1 MPADEASA
9 PSLDGLARDLLPGSG
24 AGGYALGWDGRSI
37 ATVASLDRRAVCEIG
52 SLYLSEEEGPDR
64 EPSSGRHQRGRNYS
78 TCEPRQ
84 QDLTRLVLPTSV
96 RAACTFAFGCSS
108 PYPIGFTDAQRA
120 LEASGADGAGTADS
134 LCVPFTSCALG
145 RGFMIWSE
153 EQCCSE
159 EAAVRMEPPRFEVGR
174 RCVGFDCAGCV
185 QICGRHIGH
194 REEVGLLE
202 ARVIE
207 RFGNRLAGIRM
218 GTN

>member
-1 MPADEASA
+1 
-9 PSLDGLARDLLPGSG
+9 
-24 AGGYALGWDGRSI
+24 
-37 ATVASLDRRAVCEIG
+37 
-52 SLYLSEEEGPDR
+52 
-64 EPSSGRHQRGRNYS
+64 
-78 TCEPRQ
+78 
-84 QDLTRLVLPTSV
+84 
-96 RAACTFAFGCSS
+96 
-108 PYPIGFTDAQRA
+108 
-120 LEASGADGAGTADS
+120 
-134 LCVPFTSCALG
+134 
-145 RGFMIWSE
+145 MIWSE

-194 REEVGLLE
+194 REEVGLVE